1 MSSPPPSSQ
10 GRSSDDPSCER
21 GHASGWTPRL
31 PVLLY
36 EQRSSAV
43 GHRRHDLARQSEN
56 RGLVRRAMPD
66 DERPTA
72 FGQLVQHTAER
83 CAEDRR
89 ILLPQL
95 RIGRAKRLQ
104 LAAARLL
111 VGAPPPVLDL
121 RTQTALDDSAARN
134 ALPERARK
142 AGERLRGAVRAARDQ
157 HVVAAAKR
165 RTERER
171 RLDPVAREHV
181 ALAVGMAPELD
192 LLGHSSSPRIA

>member
-21 GHASGWTPRL
+21 GQASGWTPRL

-111 VGAPPPVLDL
+111 VGAPPPILTFE
-121 RTQTALDDSAARN
+121 RRPHSTTAPPEMRSPSAHARQASVCVARCAPLETSTSWPPRSVAPSASAASIPPRVSMSPS
-134 ALPERARK
+134 LSVW
-142 AGERLRGAVRAARDQ
+142 RLSSISLAIPPP
-157 HVVAAAKR
+157 
-165 RTERER
+165 RE
-171 RLDPVAREHV
+171 
-181 ALAVGMAPELD
+181 
-192 LLGHSSSPRIA
+192 